1 MAMDGNG
8 TNSVVSKYKDWQ
20 FIKITNPTQRCLSQ
34 KHNYPQRFQ
43 KPPFVR
49 FELRI
54 LALGEERALHV
65 AQVLK
70 EPWTP
75 DFPSGSV

>member
-1 MAMDGNG
+1 
-8 TNSVVSKYKDWQ
+8 
-20 FIKITNPTQRCLSQ
+20 
-34 KHNYPQRFQ
+34 
-43 KPPFVR
+43 VR